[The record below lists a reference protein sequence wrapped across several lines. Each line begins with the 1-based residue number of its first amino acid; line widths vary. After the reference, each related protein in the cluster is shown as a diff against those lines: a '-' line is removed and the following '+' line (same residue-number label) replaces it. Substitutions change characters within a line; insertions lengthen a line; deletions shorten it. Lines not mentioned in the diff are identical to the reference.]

1 VAEAAG
7 AQRFVGLLMGA
18 VANCSLYSPEHP
30 AVLDLSHR
38 AAEEFAEAF
47 GAAGSVEILLVDSD
61 LVVNRSPL
69 RDPGIHGRSL
79 IKRLR
84 RRGLSRVDVLAG
96 VTEREI
102 RDFAAALAGAGP
114 LPAGQSH
121 IRTGTIDVQL
131 RAAGGGA
138 SLAAEPGVDA
148 ERLARLREILRPQA
162 LFQQLDTVGLE
173 EIVVSFVETI
183 RREERL
189 LRLISPVKAYSEYTY
204 THASNVTV
212 LSLLQAESLGI
223 AGETLHEIGMAA
235 LLHDVGKLHVA
246 KEILDKSGKLD
257 DREWSEI
264 RKHPLYGAWYLSRI
278 EGLTRL
284 APIVAV
290 EHHLRYDGQGYPR
303 LEAYRRGQHLSS
315 QIVSIADFFDALR
328 SKRPYKKD
336 WEIAEILALLR
347 KGAGTEFNPM
357 LVDNFS
363 RILVLALKEG

>member
-1 VAEAAG
+1 M
-7 AQRFVGLLMGA
+7 Q
-18 VANCSLYSPEHP
+18 P
-30 AVLDLSHR
+30 
-38 AAEEFAEAF
+38 
-47 GAAGSVEILLVDSD
+47 
-61 LVVNRSPL
+61 
-69 RDPGIHGRSL
+69 
-79 IKRLR
+79 
-84 RRGLSRVDVLAG
+84 
-96 VTEREI
+96 
-102 RDFAAALAGAGP
+102 
-114 LPAGQSH
+114 
-121 IRTGTIDVQL
+121 
-131 RAAGGGA
+131 RAAGDGA
-138 SLAAEPGVDA
+138 SLAAEPGSGTD
-148 ERLARLREILRPQA
+148 RLARLQEILRPQA
-162 LFQQLDTVGLE
+162 LFQKLDTVGLE
-173 EIVVSFVETI
+173 EIVLSFVETI
-183 RREERL
+183 RREEHL

-303 LEAYRRGQHLSS
+303 LEAYRRGQHLCS
-315 QIVSIADFFDALR
+315 QIVAIADFFDALR

-347 KGAGTEFNPM
+347 KGAGTEFNPK

-363 RILVLALKEG
+363 RILVLALKQG